1 MFSGKQDRPTPLVS
15 HRDEVVEGFLNQ
27 VFDSLSV
34 PLHTSATELA
44 RIWKDEVQEKISHQS
59 IVLSHR
65 TSPLVQIMLEQRV
78 KQVLD
83 STFVK
88 VQCGEQDFK
97 TMVENYSKCFS
108 KWVDSESCVSFKA
121 CNKTLLGNLP
131 AKDAWILTFFA
142 FCTNQRTKGD
152 NLLQLGLSGCS
163 TSGKSTLFESILMEG
178 AHVTTSE
185 SGVGRYT
192 VGSKPVLLFHD
203 IPVHTLVSGK
213 DVEKIKTIARTETTV
228 AKVHSST
235 ITLPPL
241 FLFYSSNER
250 LLTHEFMP
258 DKSRPL
264 LNWRHYGSQAL
275 KTGQKRV
282 SQEHLT
288 AVQNRFIE
296 VFVRERPQLDVDCLP
311 TSGGFQRMHGV
322 LGLFERVMS
331 ILDKYEAKDFH
342 SPYLYLYA
350 LKAMCRYSSLYS
362 ITMDQPEIKTRLFN
376 LVFKLVKPELVDDIT
391 KDM

>member
-1 MFSGKQDRPTPLVS
+1 MESKNEERAKALVS
-15 HRDEVVEGFLNQ
+15 QRDGDVEDFLQEIFN
-27 VFDSLSV
+27 SLSV

-44 RIWKDEVQEKISHQS
+44 RLWKEQVQEKISGES

-65 TSPLVQIMLEQRV
+65 TSPLVQIMIEQKV

-83 STFVK
+83 STFVRVK
-88 VQCGEQDFK
+88 SNSLDFK
-97 TMVENYSKCFS
+97 TMVENYSKCFNV
-108 KWVDSESCVSFKA
+108 WIDAENCVSFKA
-121 CNKTLLGNLP
+121 QNRTLLGKLSP
-131 AKDAWILTFFA
+131 KDTWILTFFA

-152 NLLQLGLSGCS
+152 NLLQLGLTGCS

-192 VGSKPVLLFHD
+192 VAGKPVLLFHD
-203 IPVHTLVSGK
+203 IPVYTLVGGR

-250 LLTHEFMP
+250 LLTHEFQP
-258 DKSRPL
+258 DKSRPHGG
-264 LNWRHYGSQAL
+264 WRHYGSQAL
-275 KTGQKRV
+275 KTGQKRI
-282 SQEHLT
+282 SQEHLS

-296 VFVRERPQLDVDCLP
+296 VFVRQRPQLNNEWLP
-311 TSGGFQRMHGV
+311 TSGGFERMHGV
-322 LGLFERVMS
+322 LGMFERILS
-331 ILDKYEAKDFH
+331 ILDKYETEDFH

-350 LKAMCRYSSLYS
+350 LKAICRYSSLYS
-362 ITMDQPEIKTRLFN
+362 ITMNQPNIRDRIKA
-376 LVFKLVKPELVDDIT
+376 LVVRLVKPEHAEDII
-391 KDM
+391 KEL